1 MLTTENKMDKAKKKN
16 PQKTTTTKTKE
27 YWIPVIVNYLV
38 VGSFSLT
45 RNEQR
50 NV

>member
-1 MLTTENKMDKAKKKN
+1 MLTTENKMDKAKKN

-27 YWIPVIVNYLV
+27 YWISVIVNYLV
-38 VGSFSLT
+38 VGSFSPT

-50 NV
+50 HV